1 MEVTAVYTI
10 SLSAIFLLWMLVTA
24 GLSISRFLCSYGV
37 YYLSMYLVY
46 RRLPQLLRGHTMLT
60 CLDLLLMS
68 LYLAGNVTTI
78 FPGNPILEDVKKRTG
93 YLAIIKIMPLGLIG
107 RPNMLVDCCSVPQ
120 SANEVPQVSGPHGF
134 DSCNDPLWNRPL

>member
-60 CLDLLLMS
+60 RLDLLLVS
-68 LYLAGNVTTI
+68 LYLAGNLAAI
-78 FPGNPILEDVKKRTG
+78 FFGNSTLEDAKKRTG
-93 YLAIIKIMPLGLIG
+93 YLAIVNIMPLGLIVC
-107 RPNMLVDCCSVPQ
+107 L
-120 SANEVPQVSGPHGF
+120 F
-134 DSCNDPLWNRPL
+134 